1 MGPHSHK
8 TKQNEG
14 KTEQKGGWVP
24 IMLLTR
30 RLRQPNA
37 RLISKLLLN
46 SKIVCQKLEPALN
59 LDQSVGFTLDP
70 MARWPNGSLMMIST
84 TLLPTSRALTNQ
96 MKSWLPKN
104 GTSTL
109 AALTAN
115 CFVTMLQLILPTV
128 STKECWWRKLVLG
141 ASKLISLSRWF
152 LWTKLCCWFI
162 LSWFRFHNHKVPSR
176 GIWYCFNRGIYRH
189 QCRERESNSSWVSQT
204 SNEITSTPA
213 LNNLTLVEKHQE
225 AHGLNESLLG
235 YNDYPKQFLFFTFK
249 CNPTFEDTR
258 AKVTG
263 FGHQQEA
270 QR

>member
-1 MGPHSHK
+1 MTK
-8 TKQNEG
+8 TNKS
-14 KTEQKGGWVP
+14 
-24 IMLLTR
+24 LLKAAKKAQATKCKVD
-30 RLRQPNA
+30 
-37 RLISKLLLN
+37 SKSLLN
-46 SKIVCQKLEPALN
+46 SKIVCQKLEPAPN
-59 LDQSVGFTLDP
+59 LDQRVGFTLDL
-70 MARWPNGSLMMIST
+70 MARCPNSSPMMIST
-84 TLLPTSRALTNQ
+84 TLLCTSRALTNQ
-96 MKSWLPKN
+96 MISWLPRN
-104 GTSTL
+104 STPTL
-109 AALTAN
+109 AVLTAN
-115 CFVTMLQLILPTV
+115 CFVTMLRLILPTV

-141 ASKLISLSRWF
+141 PSELISLSRWF

-235 YNDYPKQFLFFTFK
+235 YNDYPKRFLFFTFK